1 VADPITHRCPRCLA
15 GPHKPC
21 LRLRAG
27 SYHFARVR
35 AAKQPPRPS
44 PDRCKVPP
52 TERAYQSIRAEA
64 DRRRVPMAW
73 VLEERIA
80 TLPKEQA

>member
-1 VADPITHRCPRCLA
+1 MSAIAHPCPRCHA
-15 GPHKPC
+15 AAHKPC
-21 LRLRAG
+21 RGLKAG
-27 SYHFARVR
+27 AYHFARVR

-44 PDRCKVPP
+44 PDRCKVPL
-52 TERAYQSIRAEA
+52 TERAYQAIRAEA